1 MQPVDHDNRTDHDDH
16 PGPGPRTEHV
26 DSTDE
31 PGEAVAADPVA
42 VRELAERLLRGLGLD
57 VQVEAR
63 DAGATI
69 EVEITGPDHDYLLGQ
84 QGEALNATQYLLNR
98 ILYRGRRGKKIH
110 VDAGGFRKLR
120 EDEVVE
126 IALRTAEKAKARG
139 EECLLSPL
147 NPYERRLVHL
157 ALGEIDGIETRS
169 IGDGFLK
176 RVAII
181 PSSKRDS
188 EPERGGA

>member
-1 MQPVDHDNRTDHDDH
+1 MQPVDHDNRSDHDDR
-16 PGPGPRTEHV
+16 PGPSPRTERDDV
-26 DSTDE
+26 SDE
-31 PGEAVAADPVA
+31 PGEAAAADPVA
-42 VRELAERLLRGLGLD
+42 VRELADRLLRGLGLD

-69 EVEITGPDHDYLLGQ
+69 EVEVTGPDHGSLLGQ

-120 EDEVVE
+120 ENEVVE
-126 IALRTAEKAKARG
+126 IALRTAEKAKAKG

-157 ALGEIDGIETRS
+157 ALGEIEGIKTRS

-181 PSSKRDS
+181 PSSKRGS